1 MTPMAI
7 EKWTPEKRK
16 ERTRTA
22 LLDAAVEVFVKR
34 GFNAASLDEIAETAG
49 YTRGAIY
56 KHFES
61 KEDLFFAVNERIN
74 EQSLEEFGR
83 RFTDLT
89 ATAEHVH
96 EIVSTWRDLMSSF
109 AGFRIIGMEF
119 LLYVLRNP
127 DVQKREQA
135 QREKTR
141 KLVAEFMEARAEEAG
156 IELSMPAETLAR
168 IFLTTSDG
176 FAQAALFDPAEADAY
191 EAFLTLMMQVL
202 FKPPE

>member
-176 FAQAALFDPAEADAY
+176 F
-191 EAFLTLMMQVL
+191 
-202 FKPPE
+202 